1 VITGKG
7 NDVLTLTVCED
18 AYANGDGTSNARG
31 DAAFTVSIDGKQLA
45 GTYYATASG
54 SAGASQSFAFMG
66 DWAPGSHVVAVSF
79 LNDAWGGTSSTD
91 RNLFV
96 THVAYDGSNIGQ
108 IASLYG
114 NGVATF
120 NVSDTTALPTAP
132 TGYGNDTLILKM
144 SEDAFQGNAQF
155 TVLMDGK
162 QLGGTF
168 TTTALHSPGSS
179 QSFVFKGDFGAGQH
193 ALAINFTNDLWL
205 GTPSTDRNLYVNGI
219 VYNGTD
225 TGQSANLTPT
235 KTFALSGGTAPLVSE
250 TGDHGSLSKNLSQ
263 TGTYLVGGDT
273 FVLSSAGNVS
283 AVLGGGT
290 SQIRFVGAATVS
302 VTGGT
307 GKTMVSADTGSGKF
321 VAGTG
326 SLDVTGGPGGD
337 AYVFHAGSGL
347 MTLENFSIAKG
358 DTLTIDKSLQ
368 ASIHQAS
375 DGLGGTMITFGTD
388 TAHGMHAIG
397 SGVLAA
403 TSIHWA

>member
-1 VITGKG
+1 
-7 NDVLTLTVCED
+7 
-18 AYANGDGTSNARG
+18 
-31 DAAFTVSIDGKQLA
+31 
-45 GTYYATASG
+45 
-54 SAGASQSFAFMG
+54 
-66 DWAPGSHVVAVSF
+66 
-79 LNDAWGGTSSTD
+79 
-91 RNLFV
+91 
-96 THVAYDGSNIGQ
+96 
-108 IASLYG
+108 
-114 NGVATF
+114 
-120 NVSDTTALPTAP
+120 
-132 TGYGNDTLILKM
+132 
-144 SEDAFQGNAQF
+144 
-155 TVLMDGK
+155 
-162 QLGGTF
+162 
-168 TTTALHSPGSS
+168 
-179 QSFVFKGDFGAGQH
+179 
-193 ALAINFTNDLWL
+193 
-205 GTPSTDRNLYVNGI
+205 
-219 VYNGTD
+219 
-225 TGQSANLTPT
+225 
-235 KTFALSGGTAPLVSE
+235 LVSE